1 MPRTIQMPP
10 RSTSQPLVTPAA
22 AASSL
27 SATLRIV
34 GTVTAQEDLEIAARV
49 DGAVNAPNHCIV
61 VQPGAKVEADL
72 LGRDITVHG
81 HVRGR
86 LTGTEIV
93 DVRAGG
99 AVHGTIAAPRVVLEE
114 GGLVQGRV
122 ETRPVDAAL
131 RVAEYRRRQ
140 S

>member
-1 MPRTIQMPP
+1 MPRTIQMPA
-10 RSTSQPLVTPAA
+10 RSSRPAIAPAA
-22 AASSL
+22 EASAL

-34 GTVTAQEDLEIAARV
+34 GTVTADEDLEIAARI
-49 DGAVNAPNHCIV
+49 DGSVAAPGHCVV
-61 VQPGAKVEADL
+61 VQPGARVDADL
-72 LGRDITVHG
+72 LGRDITIHG
-81 HVRGR
+81 HVTGR

-93 DVRAGG
+93 DVRTGG
-99 AVHGTIAAPRVVLEE
+99 AVYGTIAAPRVVLED
-114 GGLVQGRV
+114 GGVVQGRV